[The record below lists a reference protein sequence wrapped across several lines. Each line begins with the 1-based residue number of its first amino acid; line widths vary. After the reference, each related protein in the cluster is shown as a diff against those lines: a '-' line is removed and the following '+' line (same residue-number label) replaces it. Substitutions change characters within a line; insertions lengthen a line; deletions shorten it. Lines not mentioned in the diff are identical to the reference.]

1 MEALKRPSL
10 MRVLIASLPWLLLIS
25 FAPWTVYE
33 EITLDQLEHWEAC
46 IRPMFSYLVSRRNT
60 RFDLESFSNCCG
72 CIGSLAQAYRRYS
85 GKSKAK
91 NLLARILA
99 NQSVEGWFSEYQ
111 GADPGYQSLCTYYLA
126 DVHRVRP
133 DWQLLEPLR
142 ASISFLQHFAHP
154 DGSFGGI
161 YGSRCTRFYYPAG
174 VLALAPDISEAAAL
188 ASFMGAS
195 VAQKRTVTLSSIDEP
210 NLIPMFNAYAW
221 AAVEY
226 KQTDQLTSRTIPAT
240 DQVCFRRFYP
250 ESGFLIDRGL
260 RHYSIISTHKGGVVY
275 HFTDQYSAPVIDAG
289 VVMMGPHGR
298 YGSTQGYRRENI
310 VKLQDAICITAD
322 LTVMPKQ
329 TPGPLQFLI
338 LRILSLTAF
347 RSSVIRE
354 LIKGFLVNLLI
365 TRRQVWPITNI
376 RQIRFGPS
384 LLSTTVM

>member
-1 MEALKRPSL
+1 
-10 MRVLIASLPWLLLIS
+10 
-25 FAPWTVYE
+25 
-33 EITLDQLEHWEAC
+33 
-46 IRPMFSYLVSRRNT
+46 
-60 RFDLESFSNCCG
+60 
-72 CIGSLAQAYRRYS
+72 
-85 GKSKAK
+85 
-91 NLLARILA
+91 
-99 NQSVEGWFSEYQ
+99 
-111 GADPGYQSLCTYYLA
+111 
-126 DVHRVRP
+126 
-133 DWQLLEPLR
+133 
-142 ASISFLQHFAHP
+142 
-154 DGSFGGI
+154 
-161 YGSRCTRFYYPAG
+161 
-174 VLALAPDISEAAAL
+174 
-188 ASFMGAS
+188 MGAS

-289 VVMMGPHGR
+289 VDDGPHGR

-310 VKLQDAICITAD
+310 VKLSQDAICITAD

-365 TRRQVWPITNI
+365 TRRQVWPITI
-376 RQIRFGPS
+376 SVRSGLVQA

>member
-1 MEALKRPSL
+1 MAALVRWHRL
-10 MRVLIASLPWLLLIS
+10 TGDI
-25 FAPWTVYE
+25 
-33 EITLDQLEHWEAC
+33 
-46 IRPMFSYLVSRRNT
+46 
-60 RFDLESFSNCCG
+60 
-72 CIGSLAQAYRRYS
+72 QAEL
-85 GKSKAK
+85 KAK
-91 NLLARILA
+91 DLLARILDH
-99 NQSVEGWFSEYQ
+99 QSCEGWFCEYQ

-126 DVHRVRP
+126 DVHRIRP
-133 DWQLLEPLR
+133 DWHLLEPLR
-142 ASISFLQHFAHP
+142 SSIRFLQHFAHP

-174 VLALAPDISEAAAL
+174 VLPCSDIPEAAAL
-188 ASFMGAS
+188 ASFMGAA
-195 VAQKRTVTLSSIDEP
+195 VAKECTYFPRSMSQTSSQCLMPTRGLRLNTTRLSYPLPD
-210 NLIPMFNAYAW
+210 F
-221 AAVEY
+221 
-226 KQTDQLTSRTIPAT
+226 PALEN
-240 DQVCFRRFYP
+240 VCFRCFYP

-310 VKLQDAICITAD
+310 VKLSQDAICITAD

-384 LLSTTVM
+384 LAINDSHVTVPGFSVVSEPGPFVGIHMASQGYWQIQDEQRT